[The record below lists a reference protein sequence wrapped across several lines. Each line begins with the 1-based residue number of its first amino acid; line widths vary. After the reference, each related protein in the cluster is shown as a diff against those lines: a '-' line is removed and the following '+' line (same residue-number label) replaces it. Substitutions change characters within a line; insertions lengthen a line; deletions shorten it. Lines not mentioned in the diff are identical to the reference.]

1 MQVSNAGW
9 SNSRQ
14 MALLGRGAVVQPV
27 SIGRLA
33 TTAMLAVMLGLG
45 IGAGSAQAK
54 PAKLAHEPVSQATLA
69 AEQAE
74 QAAQEA
80 EEAAEAAQEVTE
92 AAEEAAGSGAGPA
105 ASVDGRSNRR
115 LLSSTRKVDR
125 LTREIRHLRH
135 VKERIRAKIR
145 ELRELPGT
153 SPRRGRGQL
162 VRLRAKLLQKRRR
175 LFHLQQER
183 SELKHP

>member
-1 MQVSNAGW
+1 VIEH
-9 SNSRQ
+9 
-14 MALLGRGAVVQPV
+14 V

-33 TTAMLAVMLGLG
+33 TIVATLAVMLGLG
-45 IGAGSAQAK
+45 IGSSAAQAK
-54 PAKLAHEPVSQATLA
+54 PAKVTHEPVSQATLA

-74 QAAQEA
+74 QAAQET
-80 EEAAEAAQEVTE
+80 EEAAEATQEAAE
-92 AAEEAAGSGAGPA
+92 AAEETAVLGARPA
-105 ASVDGRSNRR
+105 VSIEGTSRR
-115 LLSSTRKVDR
+115 HLTSSTRKINR

-162 VRLRAKLLQKRRR
+162 TRARAKLLQKRRR

-183 SELKHP
+183 SELQHP